1 MAINN
6 EIIDKHTSLKEHSFE
21 TTYNRGEV
29 FDMLNEARKYERDKI
44 VSEIDELLLK
54 IEGLEI
60 EIKELKRENRE
71 LGNEIREMNKI
82 MGDRNE

>member
-1 MAINN
+1 MSINN
-6 EIIDKHTSLKEHSFE
+6 KIIDKHTSLKEHYFE
-21 TTYNRGEV
+21 ARYNRSEV

-60 EIKELKRENRE
+60 EIKELTKEKSE
-71 LGNEIREMNKI
+71 
-82 MGDRNE
+82 MGDYIRQIKNYISRLR